1 MISNETGIKIVSI
14 TFALTI
20 MISAIGWLGFRKK
33 NVKSYIILWLGIIP
47 LIISGIFSFF
57 TKEYHDNILLI
68 LILLISYLIYIFFLI
83 ISTYKFIKIKKENP
97 KIEEQI
103 NKTIELIDNNIPPKS

>member
-14 TFALTI
+14 TFALTV

-47 LIISGIFSFF
+47 LIISGIFSFLN
-57 TKEYHDNILLI
+57 KDYHDNILLI
-68 LILLISYLIYIFFLI
+68 LILLISYFIYIIFLI
-83 ISTYKFIKIKKENP
+83 INTYRFIKLKEKNQE
-97 KIEEQI
+97 IEEQI
-103 NKTIELIDNNIPPKS
+103 NNTIELIDNNISPQS